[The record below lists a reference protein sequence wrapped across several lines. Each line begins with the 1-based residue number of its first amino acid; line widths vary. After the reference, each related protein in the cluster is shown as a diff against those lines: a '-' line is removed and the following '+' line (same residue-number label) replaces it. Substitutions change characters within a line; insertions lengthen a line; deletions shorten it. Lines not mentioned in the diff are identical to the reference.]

1 MPNISYAIMTHNE
14 GECIEKLL
22 SFILENKQESDE
34 IVVVDD
40 YSTDPVTKA
49 ILEEHE
55 SMNHINLFKRELNK
69 DFAWTWF
76 APSTHGT
83 SSVEF
88 YFVDERYVTFY
99 GLKWS

>member
-22 SFILENKQESDE
+22 SFIIENKQDHDE

-55 SMNHINLFKRELNK
+55 AMHHIKLFKRELNK
-69 DFAWTWF
+69 DFAAQKNFLT
-76 APSTHGT
+76 
-83 SSVEF
+83 
-88 YFVDERYVTFY
+88 
-99 GLKWS
+99 